1 MLYSER
7 IPPQDSPCGTCR
19 TELLEEN
26 EDAAQI
32 YMITRRQYI
41 MSATGQVID
50 ISIPAVKIAMDLYQ
64 VKNQKECL
72 MRVVNLFHHFENERR
87 NNEG

>member
-7 IPPQDSPCGTCR
+7 VPPQDPPCNTCR

-26 EDAAQI
+26 EDVAQI
-32 YMITRRQYI
+32 YMMTRRQYI
-41 MSATGQVID
+41 ISATGQVID
-50 ISIPAVKIAMDLYQ
+50 INIPAVKIAMDLYQ

-72 MRVVNLFHHFENERR
+72 LRIINLFHYFENERR